1 MLASSDCREVV
12 VVEGDNVDGSEE
24 LEFVFVIRLS
34 RSFFNRSLNEPITM
48 RLVCTELGVLVLPL
62 VATIG
67 LVFGSFLDSITSDHG
82 AEFLK
87 GLAVVSIGVLVR
99 GSRFSLGA
107 NTSLSVHGIRTH
119 DQKYIPITNV
129 YSASSLE
136 SRIP

>member
-24 LEFVFVIRLS
+24 LEFVFVTRLS

-67 LVFGSFLDSITSDHG
+67 LVFGSFLDSITSDH

-99 GSRFSLGA
+99 GFRFSLGA